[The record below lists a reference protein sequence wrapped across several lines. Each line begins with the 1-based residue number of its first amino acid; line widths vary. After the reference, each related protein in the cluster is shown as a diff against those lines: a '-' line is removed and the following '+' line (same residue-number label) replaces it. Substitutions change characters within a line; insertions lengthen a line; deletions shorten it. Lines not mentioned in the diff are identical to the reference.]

1 MADDYPPKGLAR
13 LNAGRNLSLLIA
25 FPSMGNDEKAGSVED
40 WFGRRVREE
49 RELRGWTQFELAER
63 LRRQGISL
71 HQSAIAKIELRDV
84 DRPRTIRLDEA
95 KALSEAFGVDLA
107 QMLLDSPGA
116 RAHHLARKIRYWTEA
131 QVEEFQFA
139 EDLALEL
146 RDLLSDIERMSGA
159 EERKRI
165 EFKLCADDFFKLADG
180 VAPAMSRLSS
190 KLRHPGRR
198 MGFDLERF
206 GVNKDNVESNAD
218 ADPEA

>member
-1 MADDYPPKGLAR
+1 MLLPFPP
-13 LNAGRNLSLLIA
+13 
-25 FPSMGNDEKAGSVED
+25 MGNEENAGSVED

-107 QMLLDSPGA
+107 QMLLDSPSA
-116 RAHHLARKIRYWTEA
+116 RAHHLARKIRHWTDS
-131 QVEEFQFA
+131 QVEEFEYA
-139 EDLALEL
+139 EDLALEV
-146 RDLLSDIERMSGA
+146 RDLLSDIERTSGV

-165 EFKLCADDFFKLADG
+165 EFKLCTDDFFKLADG
-180 VAPAMSRLSS
+180 VAPAVGRLSS

-198 MGFDLERF
+198 MGFDLDRRGSEERT
-206 GVNKDNVESNAD
+206 ESNDDVNA
-218 ADPEA
+218 EA